1 MDLTINTTAAQ
12 IKLSGVNSAEQT
24 AKAENAENTEDVQAE
39 TPAVQARKFD
49 TVELSTEAEQYLTED
64 TTNNNAGVNILEEYT
79 SDSTDSTDSTGAS
92 DSTDSL
98 DELYTYTDDELADLL
113 RDGEI
118 TQTQYNTEMAKRT
131 TSAE

>member
-1 MDLTINTTAAQ
+1 MDLTINTAAAQ
-12 IKLSGVNSAEQT
+12 IRLSWVNSAEQT
-24 AKAENAENTEDVQAE
+24 AKSEKAENTEDVQAE
-39 TPAVQARKFD
+39 TSAVQDRRFD
-49 TVELSTEAEQYLTED
+49 AVELSAEAEQYLTED
-64 TTNNNAGVNILEEYT
+64 TADDNAGVNILEEYT
-79 SDSTDSTDSTGAS
+79 SDST

>member
-12 IKLSGVNSAEQT
+12 VKLSGVGAAEHS
-24 AKAENAENTEDVQAE
+24 AKAENAASQDEAVIQAD
-39 TPAVQARKFD
+39 TTAVQTRKFD
-49 TVELSTEAEQYLTED
+49 TVELSNEAEQYLTED
-64 TTNNNAGVNILEEYT
+64 TTTDDTGVNILEEYT
-79 SDSTDSTDSTGAS
+79 SESTS
-92 DSTDSL
+92 DSSDSSDSP

-131 TSAE
+131 TSEE

>member
-12 IKLSGVNSAEQT
+12 VKLSGVGAAEHS
-24 AKAENAENTEDVQAE
+24 AKAENAASQDEAVIQAD
-39 TPAVQARKFD
+39 TTAVQTRKFD
-49 TVELSTEAEQYLTED
+49 TVELSNEAEQYLTED
-64 TTNNNAGVNILEEYT
+64 TTTDDTGVNILEEYT
-79 SDSTDSTDSTGAS
+79 SESTS
-92 DSTDSL
+92 DSSDSSDSL

-131 TSAE
+131 TSEE

>member
-1 MDLTINTTAAQ
+1 MDLTINTAAAQ
-12 IKLSGVNSAEQT
+12 IRLSGVNSAEQT
-24 AKAENAENTEDVQAE
+24 AKSEKAENTEDVQTE
-39 TPAVQARKFD
+39 TSAVQDRRFD
-49 TVELSTEAEQYLTED
+49 SVELSAVAEQYLTED
-64 TTNNNAGVNILEEYT
+64 TADDNAGVNILEEYT
-79 SDSTDSTDSTGAS
+79 SDSM
-92 DSTDSL
+92 DSL

>member
-1 MDLTINTTAAQ
+1 MDLTINTAAAQ
-12 IKLSGVNSAEQT
+12 IRLSGVNSAEQT
-24 AKAENAENTEDVQAE
+24 AKSEKAENTEDVQAE
-39 TPAVQARKFD
+39 TSAVQDRRFD
-49 TVELSTEAEQYLTED
+49 AVELSAEAEQYLTED
-64 TTNNNAGVNILEEYT
+64 TANDNAGVNILEEYT
-79 SDSTDSTDSTGAS
+79 SDST

>member
-1 MDLTINTTAAQ
+1 MELTINTAAAQ
-12 IKLSGVNSAEQT
+12 VKLSGLDASERT
-24 AKAENAENTEDVQAE
+24 AKTEKTENTEAAEAAAAE
-39 TPAVQARKFD
+39 TPAVQTRKFD

-64 TTNNNAGVNILEEYT
+64 TSADNTGVNILEEYT
-79 SDSTDSTDSTGAS
+79 SESTSDSTDS
-92 DSTDSL
+92 DSL

>member
-12 IKLSGVNSAEQT
+12 VKLSGVGAAEHS
-24 AKAENAENTEDVQAE
+24 AKAEKAASQDEAVIQAD
-39 TPAVQARKFD
+39 TTAVQTRKFD
-49 TVELSTEAEQYLTED
+49 TVELSNEAEQYLTED
-64 TTNNNAGVNILEEYT
+64 TTTDDTGVNILEEYT
-79 SDSTDSTDSTGAS
+79 SESTS
-92 DSTDSL
+92 DSSDSSDSL

-131 TSAE
+131 TSEE

>member
-12 IKLSGVNSAEQT
+12 VKLSGVGAAEHS
-24 AKAENAENTEDVQAE
+24 AKAEKAASQDEAVIQAD
-39 TPAVQARKFD
+39 TTAVQTRKFD
-49 TVELSTEAEQYLTED
+49 TVELSNEAEQYLTED
-64 TTNNNAGVNILEEYT
+64 TTTDDTGVNILEEYT
-79 SDSTDSTDSTGAS
+79 SESTS
-92 DSTDSL
+92 DSSDSSDSP

-131 TSAE
+131 TSEE

>member
-1 MDLTINTTAAQ
+1 MDLTINTAAAQ
-12 IKLSGVNSAEQT
+12 IRLSGVNSAEQT
-24 AKAENAENTEDVQAE
+24 AKSEKAENTEDVQAE
-39 TPAVQARKFD
+39 TSAVQDRRFD
-49 TVELSTEAEQYLTED
+49 SVELSAVAEQYLTED
-64 TTNNNAGVNILEEYT
+64 TSNDNAGVNILEEYT
-79 SDSTDSTDSTGAS
+79 SDSTDSTGDSDST

>member
-1 MDLTINTTAAQ
+1 MDLTINTAAAQ
-12 IKLSGVNSAEQT
+12 IRLSGVNSAEQT
-24 AKAENAENTEDVQAE
+24 AKSEKAENTEDVQAE
-39 TPAVQARKFD
+39 TSAVQDRRFD
-49 TVELSTEAEQYLTED
+49 AVELSAEAEQYLTED
-64 TTNNNAGVNILEEYT
+64 TANDNAGVNILEEYT
-79 SDSTDSTDSTGAS
+79 SDSTDSTGDS
-92 DSTDSL
+92 DRL

>member
-12 IKLSGVNSAEQT
+12 VKLSGIDAAERSE
-24 AKAENAENTEDVQAE
+24 KAEKAASQDEAVIQAD
-39 TPAVQARKFD
+39 TTAVQTRKFD
-49 TVELSTEAEQYLTED
+49 TVELSADAEQYLTED
-64 TTNNNAGVNILEEYT
+64 TTTDDTGVNILEEYT
-79 SDSTDSTDSTGAS
+79 SESTS
-92 DSTDSL
+92 DSSDSSDSL

-131 TSAE
+131 TSEE

>member
-12 IKLSGVNSAEQT
+12 VKLSGVGAAEHS
-24 AKAENAENTEDVQAE
+24 AKAEKAASQDEAVIQAD
-39 TPAVQARKFD
+39 TTAVQTRKFD
-49 TVELSTEAEQYLTED
+49 TVELSDEAEQYLTED
-64 TTNNNAGVNILEEYT
+64 TTTDDTGVNILEEYT
-79 SDSTDSTDSTGAS
+79 SESTS
-92 DSTDSL
+92 DSSDSSDSP

-131 TSAE
+131 TSEE

>member
-12 IKLSGVNSAEQT
+12 VKLSGVDTTERS
-24 AKAENAENTEDVQAE
+24 AKAEKAASQDEAVIQAD
-39 TPAVQARKFD
+39 TTAVQTRKFD
-49 TVELSTEAEQYLTED
+49 TVELSNEAEQYLTED
-64 TTNNNAGVNILEEYT
+64 TTTDDTGVNILEEYT
-79 SDSTDSTDSTGAS
+79 SESTS
-92 DSTDSL
+92 DSSDSSDSL

-131 TSAE
+131 TSEE